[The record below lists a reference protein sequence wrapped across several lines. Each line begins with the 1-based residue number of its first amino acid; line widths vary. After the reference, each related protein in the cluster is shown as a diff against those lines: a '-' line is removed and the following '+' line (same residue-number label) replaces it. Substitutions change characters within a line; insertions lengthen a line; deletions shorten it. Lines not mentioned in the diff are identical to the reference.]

1 MFEYQHNSSVDSTAL
16 AELFMRSG
24 WLESDPGRKLEW
36 MVAGSEDWVTCTVD
50 GELVGFGR
58 TFRLDATR
66 KVVFDVVVDERFE
79 GLGLDDEIIRILA
92 EDDLGGSVEIFRQED
107 AERAMRASVR
117 ADDVNYWA
125 PEAPRSAYLG

>member
-16 AELFMRSG
+16 AELFARSG

-79 GLGLDDEIIRILA
+79 GLGLDDEIIRMLA